1 MYNKQ
6 VEKGVLFMPKIKLIT
21 DSTVDLSKE
30 LIKEL
35 DLEIIPLVVSFEG
48 DETTYYDGVNIHQKD
63 IIERV
68 KKNGKLPATS
78 CIGPGKYEEV
88 FNEYIDKG
96 YEIIF
101 CGIGSQLSSAYQS
114 VLLGRDS
121 CKNPELVT
129 VLDSNNLSSAT
140 GLVLLKVRDFI
151 NQGLSRAEIEE
162 KVNTEITPNIHASF
176 CIDTTDYMV
185 KGGRCSAL
193 TGFIAKI
200 FSIKPIIVVSEG
212 KLLVG
217 KKPMGNIN
225 VAIKTIYTDMMKEI
239 GDCDLE
245 YLMVTHFL
253 SDPAAKYII
262 PIIEETT
269 KFKHIYNT
277 PAGSVI
283 GSHCGP
289 GTIGLLYM
297 IKPKKENKERKK
309 K

>member
-1 MYNKQ
+1 MS
-6 VEKGVLFMPKIKLIT
+6 KIKLIT
-21 DSTVDLSKE
+21 DSTVDLTKE

-35 DLEIIPLVVSFEG
+35 DLEVIPLVVSFDG
-48 DETTYYDGVNIHQKD
+48 DETTYYDGINIHQQD
-63 IIERV
+63 IIEKV
-68 KKNGKLPATS
+68 KKNGKLPQTS

-88 FNEYIDKG
+88 FNDYIDKG

-101 CGIGSQLSSAYQS
+101 SGIGSKLSSAYQS
-114 VLLGRDS
+114 VLIAKDS
-121 CKNPELVT
+121 CKNPDLVT
-129 VLDSNNLSSAT
+129 IIDSNNLSSAT
-140 GLVLLKVRDFI
+140 GLVLLKIRDFI
-151 NQGLSRAEIEE
+151 NQGLTRQEIEE

-193 TGFIAKI
+193 TGFIVKI
-200 FSIKPIIVVSEG
+200 FSIKPIIVVSNG

-217 KKPMGNIN
+217 KKPIGNIN

-239 GDCDLE
+239 KDCDLE
-245 YLMVTHFL
+245 YMMVTHFC
-253 SDPAAKYII
+253 SDSAANYII
-262 PIIEETT
+262 ALLEETT
-269 KFKHIYNT
+269 GFKHIYNT
-277 PAGSVI
+277 NAGSVI

-297 IKPKKENKERKK
+297 VKPKKKKETVTKERKK

>member
-1 MYNKQ
+1 
-6 VEKGVLFMPKIKLIT
+6 MPKIKLIT

-48 DETTYYDGVNIHQKD
+48 DDTTYYDGVNIHQKD
-63 IIERV
+63 IIEKV

-78 CIGPGKYEEV
+78 CIGPGKFEEV

-96 YEIIF
+96 YEIIY
-101 CGIGSQLSSAYQS
+101 CGIGSKLSSSYQS
-114 VLLGRDS
+114 VLLGRDA

-140 GLVLLKVRDFI
+140 GLVLLKVRDFV

-162 KVNTEITPNIHASF
+162 KVNKEITPNIHASF

-217 KKPMGNIN
+217 KKPIGNIN

-239 GDCDLE
+239 GDCDLD

-297 IKPKKENKERKK
+297 VKPKVEKERKK